1 MKTFIAAVIALAF
14 ASPGAAQ
21 LYKWVDKDG
30 KVHYSDAP
38 PAKEESKR
46 LSIPTNPA
54 PEPPKSAVAR
64 DKELDKGRKAAQEA
78 SKKTEDT
85 AKATAVKDEN
95 CSRAKSNY
103 QIYANG
109 GRILKINEKGE
120 QVMLDDKELEAGREK
135 SRREMD
141 EACKPA

>member
-1 MKTFIAAVIALAF
+1 MKTIIAAVVALAF
-14 ASPGAAQ
+14 AGPALSQ

-30 KVHYSDAP
+30 KTHYSDAP

-46 LSIPTNPA
+46 LSIPTGTTA
-54 PEPPKSAVAR
+54 DAPKSAVDR
-64 DKELDKGRKAAQEA
+64 DKELDKGRKAALEA
-78 SKKTEDT
+78 TKKSEDT
-85 AKATAVKDEN
+85 AKASAVKDEN
-95 CSRAKSNY
+95 CSRAKSNF

-120 QVMLDDKELEAGREK
+120 QVMLDDKELDAGREK
-135 SRREMD
+135 ARREMD